1 MSANDGKVKVADSDA
16 QPGKIVA
23 QKTDKNIEMSYL
35 LSPKTSLGDKDL
47 ERILGNNFSN
57 VKDMIESGKNEFLE
71 IGEIYH
77 EKSLSKGNYVVN
89 VKSNKGHAMTFKIGD
104 HVGKSVKDV
113 KDFLFGKEFAGRL
126 RVIETAT

>member
-1 MSANDGKVKVADSDA
+1 MAGIDNKVKLAENDN
-16 QPGKIVA
+16 QLGKIVA
-23 QKTDKNIEMSYL
+23 QKTEKNIEMSYL

-47 ERILGNNFSN
+47 EKILGSNFSN

-89 VKSNKGHAMTFKIGD
+89 VKSNKGHTMTFKIGD
-104 HVGKSVKDV
+104 HVGKSVKEV
-113 KDFLFGKEFAGRL
+113 KEHLFGKEFAGRL
-126 RVIETAT
+126 CLTEMYI